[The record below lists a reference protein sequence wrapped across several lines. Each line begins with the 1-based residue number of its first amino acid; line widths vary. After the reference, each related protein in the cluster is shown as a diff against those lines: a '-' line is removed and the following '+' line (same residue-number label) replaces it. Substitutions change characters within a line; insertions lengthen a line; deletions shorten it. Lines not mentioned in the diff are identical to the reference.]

1 MVEETW
7 KLHDFQ
13 VLYFIFQN
21 GDLKTSVPLEMI
33 ASLTY
38 QFVTSGVESE
48 RLMNILKEGTKV
60 HRDGLTDQVR
70 HFREVCSLF
79 MEMLRGLEYPMKMI
93 ILIDAFD
100 ECTEPSE
107 VARNLLLPC
116 VTGESTNRNDRS
128 PRSATRV

>member
-1 MVEETW
+1 
-7 KLHDFQ
+7 
-13 VLYFIFQN
+13 
-21 GDLKTSVPLEMI
+21 
-33 ASLTY
+33 
-38 QFVTSGVESE
+38 
-48 RLMNILKEGTKV
+48 
-60 HRDGLTDQVR
+60 
-70 HFREVCSLF
+70 
-79 MEMLRGLEYPMKMI
+79 MEMLRGLEYPMKVI